1 MLRLPAS
8 GGLSTRSALYC
19 SSQIKAFVLAA
30 LPSHDGINQSCATKL
45 SFRMVV
51 PRFVT
56 EAAEQGDVGTVEAW
70 LDAGGGVN
78 SPICV
83 ENDYDI
89 RLVTA
94 AIIWSRGAGS
104 PLVDLLTA
112 RGARCAPKDLFTAL
126 SRLRENQQL
135 TENQQCFTP
144 DAVRMLVAHGAD
156 AAYAGM
162 YRWTA
167 MHKLAVIAR
176 DESVADTASLLV
188 PVLIACGA
196 SVNAFSYGSMLGG
209 TPLAQAAFWSS
220 DVYLRQLVRH
230 GADPN
235 AETTPQG
242 VNQYGRKGVSALA
255 RAREVVRQH
264 NPHAAISSENNN
276 KTLATK
282 QACLDFLEEFS
293 SAGTTWKRFVAAPRL
308 QLLVL
313 RKLCEGSRATAPS
326 GVLERLFSG
335 SLLPDVMFWKV
346 LSYWRTSRDVGSFAT
361 APALPATPPFFS
373 FLPPV
378 DYDY

>member
-1 MLRLPAS
+1 M
-8 GGLSTRSALYC
+8 
-19 SSQIKAFVLAA
+19 LAA
-30 LPSHDGINQSCATKL
+30 LRYHDGINQSCATTKL

-112 RGARCAPKDLFTAL
+112 RGARCAPKDLFTAF
-126 SRLRENQQL
+126 SRLQAGENQQF
-135 TENQQCFTP
+135 FTP

-162 YRWTA
+162 YSWTT

-209 TPLAQAAFWSS
+209 TPLAQAAYWSS
-220 DVYLRQLVRH
+220 DPYLRQLVRH

-235 AETTPQG
+235 AETTETA

-255 RAREVVRQH
+255 RAREVVRRH

-276 KTLATK
+276 RTLATK
-282 QACLDFLEEFS
+282 QACLDCLEEFS
-293 SAGTTWKRFVAAPRL
+293 AAGMTWKRFVAAPRI

-313 RKLCEGSRATAPS
+313 RKLCEGNRATASS